1 MCFHE
6 FTDAVEEHYIGSFEW
21 QELATKA
28 EEEKKDIDAAWD
40 EIRDEMGDNV
50 YADLSPLVEGW
61 IMRHG
66 CQITS
71 HLDEVLAAQEPMEDD
86 EDDDEDLL
94 VDDEEDM
101 V

>member
-6 FTDAVEEHYIGSFEW
+6 FTDAVEEHYIGSYEW
-21 QELATKA
+21 KEIAEKTK
-28 EEEKKDIDAAWD
+28 EDKKDIDEAWD

-71 HLDEVLAAQEPMEDD
+71 RLNEVLAAQEPEEDD
-86 EDDDEDLL
+86 EDEGEDEDE
-94 VDDEEDM
+94 DDIC
-101 V
+101 